1 MSPDEP
7 QTAAPP
13 LWVACLCAGWCGVC
27 RDYARTFDELKAR
40 FPGVRFLW
48 IDVEDEED
56 LIHPLEVENF
66 PTLLI
71 AVGDQ
76 ARFFGPLRPQ
86 IETLERLIR
95 AHLDDRDAPALS
107 HPDVAALAAR
117 LNAAQAGT

>member
-7 QTAAPP
+7 KPGGPP
-13 LWVACLCAGWCGVC
+13 LLVACLCAEWCGVC
-27 RDYARTFDELKAR
+27 NAYTQAFEALKAR

-71 AVGDQ
+71 AVGEQ

-117 LNAAQAGT
+117 LNTPQAGA

>member
-7 QTAAPP
+7 RPAGTP
-13 LWVACLCAGWCGVC
+13 LLVACLCAEWCGVC
-27 RDYARTFDELKAR
+27 NAYTQTFEGLKAR

-71 AVGDQ
+71 AMGDQ

-86 IETLERLIR
+86 AETLERLIR
-95 AHLDDRDAPALS
+95 AHLEDRDTPALS

-117 LNAAQAGT
+117 LSAVPRDA